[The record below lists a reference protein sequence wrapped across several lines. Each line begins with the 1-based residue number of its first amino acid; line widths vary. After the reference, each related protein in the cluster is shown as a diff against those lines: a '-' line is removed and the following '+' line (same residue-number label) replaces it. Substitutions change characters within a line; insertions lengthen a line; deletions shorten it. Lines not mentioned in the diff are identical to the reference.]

1 MLKYEQAQ
9 RNRRGVTDLP
19 LSIFH
24 GDITRVSA
32 DAIVNAANSAL
43 QQGGGVCGAIFA
55 AAGERELAAACNK
68 IGCCAVGEAVATE
81 AFRLNA
87 KHIFHMVG
95 PVWRGGNSGEEE
107 LLRAC
112 YRNCLKLA
120 RSMQLK
126 SIAFP
131 LISSG
136 IFGYPKEQAFSIAVS
151 EIGRY
156 LLNDEMNVLLVLYD
170 EKPVNEKDARFQ
182 LLNEYLRSSDSGQ
195 TGSAVCCYA
204 EARCGAAA
212 PAPAQKKAVLDP
224 LRQFSSSLIRALE
237 QKEETFSQRLLRYIR
252 ERNLFEPEV
261 YRRAN
266 LDRRLFS
273 KIRGNP
279 SYQPSKSTAL
289 ALAVALRLN
298 LEESEDLLRRAGYA
312 LSPSSRFDLIVVYYI
327 KKGNFDIFEINEALY
342 AFDEGQLGA

>member
-1 MLKYEQAQ
+1 
-9 RNRRGVTDLP
+9 
-19 LSIFH
+19 LSLQIIH
-24 GDITRVSA
+24 GDITKFSV

-55 AAGERELAAACNK
+55 AAGARELAAACNQ
-68 IGCCAVGEAVATE
+68 IGHCAVGEAVATSG
-81 AFRLNA
+81 FRLPA
-87 KHIFHMVG
+87 KHIFHTVG
-95 PVWRGGNSGEEE
+95 PVWRGGESGEEE
-107 LLRAC
+107 QLRAC

-120 RSMQLK
+120 ESMQLK
-126 SIAFP
+126 SVAFP

-136 IFGYPKEQAFSIAVS
+136 IFGYPKQQAFSVAVS

-156 LLNDEMNVLLVLYD
+156 LFHAEIDVFLVIYPT
-170 EKPVNEKDARFQ
+170 KPVEAKDARFH

-195 TGSAVCCYA
+195 TGSAICCSA
-204 EARCGAAA
+204 EPRCGAAA
-212 PAPAQKKAVLDP
+212 PAPAQKEAVLDP

-252 ERNLFEPEV
+252 ERNLLEPEV
-261 YRRAN
+261 YRHAN

-289 ALAVALRLN
+289 ALAVALHLN
-298 LEESEDLLRRAGYA
+298 LEETDDLLRRAGYA

-327 KKGNFDIFEINEALY
+327 KKGMFDIFEINETLY
-342 AFDEGQLGA
+342 AFDESQLGA